1 MVNNISD
8 LNLTWWQ
15 KEDLEELNEKYPG
28 FFNKSLEELE
38 YLQQQLNWE
47 AEAAY
52 DTVQKL
58 ESEAAM
64 IELYMNAIRERK
76 NNY

>member
-1 MVNNISD
+1 MDRLSNLD
-8 LNLTWWQ
+8 LTWWQ

-28 FFNKSLEELE
+28 FFDKSIEELE
-38 YLQQQLNWE
+38 YLQRQLNWK
-47 AEAAY
+47 AEIAY

>member
-28 FFNKSLEELE
+28 FFDKSIEELE

-47 AEAAY
+47 AEATY

-64 IELYMNAIRERK
+64 IELYINAIRERK

>member
-1 MVNNISD
+1 MDRLSNLD
-8 LNLTWWQ
+8 LTWWQ

-28 FFNKSLEELE
+28 FFDKSIEELE

-47 AEAAY
+47 AETAY

-64 IELYMNAIRERK
+64 VELYMNAIRERK

>member
-28 FFNKSLEELE
+28 FFDKSIEELE

-47 AEAAY
+47 AEATY

-58 ESEAAM
+58 ESEAAI
-64 IELYMNAIRERK
+64 IELYINAIRERK

>member
-1 MVNNISD
+1 MVNNISN

>member
-1 MVNNISD
+1 MKEISN

-28 FFNKSLEELE
+28 FFDKSIEELKQ
-38 YLQQQLNWE
+38 LQQQLNWE
-47 AEAAY
+47 AEATY

-58 ESEAAM
+58 ESEVAM
-64 IELYMNAIRERK
+64 IEIYMNAIKERK

>member
-38 YLQQQLNWE
+38 YLQQQLNWK

>member
-38 YLQQQLNWE
+38 YLQQQLNWK

-52 DTVQKL
+52 DTV
-58 ESEAAM
+58 
-64 IELYMNAIRERK
+64 
-76 NNY
+76 

>member
-1 MVNNISD
+1 MKEISN

-28 FFNKSLEELE
+28 FFNKSIKELKQ
-38 YLQQQLNWE
+38 LQQRLNWE

-64 IELYMNAIRERK
+64 IEIYINAIKERK

>member
-1 MVNNISD
+1 MDRFSNLD
-8 LNLTWWQ
+8 LTWWQ

-28 FFNKSLEELE
+28 FFDKSIEELE

-47 AEAAY
+47 AETAY

>member
-1 MVNNISD
+1 MDRLSNLD
-8 LNLTWWQ
+8 LTWWQ

-28 FFNKSLEELE
+28 FFDKSIEELE
-38 YLQQQLNWE
+38 YLQQQLNWK
-47 AEAAY
+47 AEIAY

-64 IELYMNAIRERK
+64 IELYVNAIRERK

>member
-1 MVNNISD
+1 MDRLSNLD
-8 LNLTWWQ
+8 LTWWQ

-28 FFNKSLEELE
+28 FFDKSIEELE

-47 AEAAY
+47 AETAY

>member
-28 FFNKSLEELE
+28 FFDKSIEELE

-47 AEAAY
+47 AEATY

-64 IELYMNAIRERK
+64 IELYINTIRERK

>member
-1 MVNNISD
+1 MDRFSNLD
-8 LNLTWWQ
+8 LTWWQ

-28 FFNKSLEELE
+28 FFDKSIEELE
-38 YLQQQLNWE
+38 YLQQQLNWK
-47 AEAAY
+47 AEIAY

-64 IELYMNAIRERK
+64 IELYVNAIRERK

>member
-1 MVNNISD
+1 MKEISN

-28 FFNKSLEELE
+28 FFNKSIKELKQ
-38 YLQQQLNWE
+38 LQQQLNWE
-47 AEAAY
+47 AEVAY

-64 IELYMNAIRERK
+64 IEIYINAVRERK